1 MKKAILFIQVLMT
14 SFLGFSQQELFDTDW
29 VLHYMIIDGE
39 TININSSPYPYIV
52 FNDASTGFDV
62 FATVNGFNYFA
73 EFAPPPIYNQESF
86 IVHEGS
92 VSLGDCE
99 PDCELESQYLGTIL
113 HGFERE
119 FGYEIINESDDN
131 KTLILTTP
139 EGNTAVHGNYFLSS
153 NEYEFKNINIYPNPT
168 NSLLNIDS
176 KKLTIEGITV
186 FSLLGTKV
194 YETVIGDL
202 DQNNSIDVS
211 FLENGV
217 YFAQIILENGNNYIY
232 KFIKE

>member
-1 MKKAILFIQVLMT
+1 MKKVLVFFQVLMI
-14 SFLGFSQQELFDTDW
+14 SFTGLSQQELFDTDW

-39 TININSSPYPYIV
+39 TINITSSPYPYIV

-73 EFAPPPIYNQESF
+73 EFSPPPIYNQDSF
-86 IVHEGS
+86 VIHEGG

-113 HGFERE
+113 LGFERE
-119 FGYEIINESDDN
+119 FGYEIIDETDGN
-131 KTLILTTP
+131 KTLIITTP

-153 NEYEFKNINIYPNPT
+153 NEFEKNNINIYPNPT
-168 NSLLNIDS
+168 NSLLYIDT
-176 KKLTIEGITV
+176 KELTVEEITV
-186 FSLLGTKV
+186 FSLLGAKV
-194 YETVIGDL
+194 YRDEDL
-202 DQNNSIDVS
+202 GQNSAIDVS
-211 FLENGV
+211 FLDNGIYFAHIIFENG
-217 YFAQIILENGNNYIY
+217 YKYSY